1 MMSAPASNPP
11 EAQNASEARW
21 LIGREPAALENAASA
36 FGLSLEALLML
47 SAIKALGATL
57 DQQEAAAW
65 ASVGL
70 TSAQGWVLT
79 ELALVGSCPQ
89 HVVAERLL
97 VTPSSVSQVIA
108 RLEVDNLV
116 VRVRDATDG
125 RVRRLTVSKEGERL
139 VRIVVPQ
146 VRRLLANAEAALG
159 PEGITAFLSHL
170 TVLGHALDDNSGP
183 ATDPKPS
190 AGSVNGD

>member
-1 MMSAPASNPP
+1 MIAAPSS
-11 EAQNASEARW
+11 NASEAQW
-21 LIGREPAALENAASA
+21 LIGREPAVLESAASA
-36 FGLSLEALLML
+36 FGLSLEALCML

-57 DQQEAAAW
+57 DQQETSAW

-79 ELALVGSCPQ
+79 ELALIESCPQ
-89 HVVAERLL
+89 HVIAERLM

-108 RLEVDNLV
+108 RLESDGLV

-125 RVRRLTVSKEGERL
+125 RVRRLTVSKEGERR

-146 VRRLLANAEAALG
+146 VRRLLASAEAALG
-159 PEGITAFLSHL
+159 PEGISAFLAHL
-170 TVLGHALDDNSGP
+170 AVLGHALDDGP
-183 ATDPKPS
+183 DPVTDPKPS
-190 AGSVNGD
+190 GRSAHGA